1 MRGMIWFDEFNCW
14 SVWPVASIL
23 TMILKLSKSNTFI
36 NPIQIQN
43 KFVIQSACV
52 YVQNNKD
59 TLEAKEKV

>member
-1 MRGMIWFDEFNCW
+1 
-14 SVWPVASIL
+14 
-23 TMILKLSKSNTFI
+23 MILKLSKSNTFI